1 MISSSVDED
10 TSYSLN
16 LDGIKKYPSPLRGLS
31 PDGRTSKW
39 EPPGEEFDSRFAK
52 KKYPRPFPFSKHN
65 LGSGLT
71 HKATGHSVW
80 IRTESESFLGLCEK
94 M

>member
-10 TSYSLN
+10 TSYSSN

-52 KKYPRPFPFSKHN
+52 KNILVRSHFQNIIWDP
-65 LGSGLT
+65 
-71 HKATGHSVW
+71 A
-80 IRTESESFLGLCEK
+80 
-94 M
+94 